1 MKLTCKILS
10 GVLIPALTLP
20 CLSLSARATESA
32 DSASPILTCTP
43 ADDWTALF
51 DRAGTREGWLAAD
64 GIYSVA
70 LDGNDALSSASSSTK
85 TLFFFSDTILGT
97 ASSTGRISRSNG
109 MANHSAALLE
119 GNLPD
124 ASGIQFYYGAK
135 ANMALSGDLNLF
147 SQSQWLFDCFV
158 QDGALY
164 AIAFSQQNWKPSQID
179 LIKIP
184 LAEDGTPQFNKYKR
198 TRNVTALLKKL
209 ENFDYAYGMGVLCN
223 TESAGAPDPDG
234 YIYLYGYRD
243 NFAAFSQKDL
253 IVSRIHEDDFPDFD
267 KLRYWN
273 GSDWVEDIEASALI
287 LERVSCEVSV
297 TPITV
302 GPYKGKYIAVYTQ
315 DVQSD
320 RIMYAI
326 GDSPAGP
333 FDTPVQCYTV
343 PETGDTAAG
352 GSGTLYTY
360 NAKAH
365 PHISPAGTLLISY
378 NVNVN
383 GVSMAQN
390 TADYRPRFLSMDL
403 GATEEEI
410 AALQAS
416 AESADS
422 TNTPTDPPSDPDG
435 DGTDQPPVSEPSAD
449 PANTDGTEPPSSLL
463 PVWIGAGAL
472 LAAVGVTVGILIGK
486 RRRK

>member
-1 MKLTCKILS
+1 MKLSRKILS
-10 GVLIPALTLP
+10 GVLIPMMTIP
-20 CLSLSARATESA
+20 CLSLSPIAAQEEPVSA
-32 DSASPILTCTP
+32 PVLSCTP

-51 DRAGTREGWLAAD
+51 DRAGARSGWLAAD

-70 LDGNDALSSASSSTK
+70 LNGKDALSSASPSTQ

-97 ASSTGRISRSNG
+97 ADSAGKITRYNG
-109 MANHSAALLE
+109 MANHTAAVLD

-124 ASGIQFYYGAK
+124 TSKIEFYFGAK

-147 SQSQWLFDCFV
+147 SQGQWLFDCFV

-164 AIAFSQQNWKPSQID
+164 AIAFSQRDWKPSQID

-184 LAEDGTPQFNKYKR
+184 LAEDGTPQFQKYKR
-198 TRNVTALLKKL
+198 TRNVSALLKKL
-209 ENFDYAYGMGVLCN
+209 DNFDYAYGMGVHCN

-234 YIYLYGYRD
+234 YIYIYGYRD

-253 IVSRIHEDDFPDFD
+253 IVSRIHEDDFPDFK

-273 GSDWVEDIEASALI
+273 GSDWVENIEESALI

-326 GDSPAGP
+326 GDSPVGP
-333 FDTPVQCYTV
+333 FDTPVQCYAV
-343 PETGDTAAG
+343 PETGDPAVG
-352 GSGTLYTY
+352 GKGTLYTY

-365 PHISPAGTLLISY
+365 PHISPAGKLLISY

-383 GVSMAQN
+383 GDDHARN
-390 TADYRPRFLSMDL
+390 TADYRPRFLSLDL
-403 GATEEEI
+403 GATKEEI
-410 AALQAS
+410 AALQAALTTPAPS
-416 AESADS
+416 VTEPIQPTEPAV
-422 TNTPTDPPSDPDG
+422 TTPTNSAPD
-435 DGTDQPPVSEPSAD
+435 A
-449 PANTDGTEPPSSLL
+449 TEGSSSLL
-463 PVWIGAGAL
+463 PILIGAGAA
-472 LAAVGVTVGILIGK
+472 LAVIGILAGILIGK
-486 RRRK
+486 KSKRN

>member
-1 MKLTCKILS
+1 MKLSCKILS
-10 GVLIPALTLP
+10 GVLIPVLTLP
-20 CLSLSARATESA
+20 CLSLSATAAEPTPVSA
-32 DSASPILTCTP
+32 PVLSCTP

-51 DRAGTREGWLAAD
+51 DRAGTTGWLAAD
-64 GIYSVA
+64 GIYSVS
-70 LDGNDALSSASSSTK
+70 LDGRDALSSAGPSAKS
-85 TLFFFSDTILGT
+85 LFFFSDTILGV
-97 ASSTGRISRSNG
+97 AADSGKISRYYG
-109 MANHSAALLE
+109 MANHTAAVLD

-124 ASGIQFYYGAK
+124 ASKIEFFYGPKGNLAT
-135 ANMALSGDLNLF
+135 SGNLNLF
-147 SQSQWLFDCFV
+147 SEGQWLFDCFV
-158 QDGALY
+158 QDGALW
-164 AIAFSQQNWKPSQID
+164 AIAFSQQNWKPSRID

-184 LAEDGTPQFNKYKR
+184 LAEDGTPRFNKFKR
-198 TRNVTALLKKL
+198 TRNVTPLLKKL
-209 ENFDYAYGMGVLCN
+209 ADFDYAYGMGVHCN

-234 YIYLYGYRD
+234 YIYIYGYRD

-273 GSDWVEDIEASALI
+273 GSDWVENIEESALI

-297 TPITV
+297 TPVTV

-326 GDSPAGP
+326 GDSPVGP

-343 PETGDTAAG
+343 PETGDPAVG
-352 GSGTLYTY
+352 GKGTLYTY

-383 GVSMAQN
+383 GDDHARN
-390 TADYRPRFLSMDL
+390 TADYRPRFLSLDL
-403 GATEEEI
+403 MATAEEI
-410 AALQAS
+410 AALQAATTTTAPPS
-416 AESADS
+416 VTEPA
-422 TNTPTDPPSDPDG
+422 TPTTPAVTTAKGADDTASG
-435 DGTDQPPVSEPSAD
+435 DRSA
-449 PANTDGTEPPSSLL
+449 LL
-463 PVWIGAGAL
+463 PALIGTGIAIAI
-472 LAAVGVTVGILIGK
+472 VGVAAGILIGK
-486 RRRK
+486 KKKRS

>member
-1 MKLTCKILS
+1 MKLTCKLLS
-10 GVLIPALTLP
+10 GILIPALTLP
-20 CLSLSARATESA
+20 CFSLSVSATPSTPVL
-32 DSASPILTCTP
+32 SCSP

-51 DRAGTREGWLAAD
+51 DRAGTKDGWLAAD

-70 LDGNDALSSASSSTK
+70 LNGNDQLSSAGDATK
-85 TLFFFSDTILGT
+85 TMFFFSDTILGT
-97 ASSTGRISRSNG
+97 ADSSGRISRYNG
-109 MANHSAALLE
+109 MANHTAAVLE
-119 GNLPD
+119 GNAPD
-124 ASGIQFYYGAK
+124 ASNIEFYYGAK
-135 ANMALSGDLNLF
+135 ASLALSGDLNLF
-147 SQSQWLFDCFV
+147 SQGQWLFDCFV

-184 LAEDGTPQFNKYKR
+184 LAEDGTPRFGQYKR
-198 TRNVTALLKKL
+198 TRNVKALLKKL
-209 ENFDYAYGMGVLCN
+209 DNFDYAFGMGVLCN

-234 YIYLYGYRD
+234 YIYIYGYRD

-267 KLRYWN
+267 KLRYWD

-297 TPITV
+297 TPIPV

-326 GDSPAGP
+326 GDSPEGP

-343 PETGDTAAG
+343 PETGQPAAG
-352 GSGTLYTY
+352 GKGTLYTY

-383 GVSMAQN
+383 GDDHARN
-390 TADYRPRFLSMDL
+390 TADYRPRFLSLDL
-403 GATEEEI
+403 GATEAEI
-410 AALQAS
+410 AALKAA
-416 AESADS
+416 AEG
-422 TNTPTDPPSDPDG
+422 TDPPVVTEPAE
-435 DGTDQPPVSEPSAD
+435 TTPTPAPVTPD
-449 PANTDGTEPPSSLL
+449 PAAPQGNNDTPTTALL
-463 PVWIGAGAL
+463 PVLITAGATLAVIGAVAGF
-472 LAAVGVTVGILIGK
+472 LIGK
-486 RRRK
+486 KHKRKT

>member
-1 MKLTCKILS
+1 MKLSLKILS
-10 GVLIPALTLP
+10 GILIPTLTLP
-20 CLSLSARATESA
+20 CFCLPSTAAATPTVA
-32 DSASPILTCTP
+32 PVLTCAP

-51 DRAGTREGWLAAD
+51 DRAGSRSGWLAAD

-70 LDGNDALSSASSSTK
+70 LNGKDSLSSAAPSTK

-97 ASSTGRISRSNG
+97 ANSAGTITQYNG
-109 MANHSAALLE
+109 MANHTAAVLD
-119 GNLPD
+119 GDLPD
-124 ASGIQFYYGAK
+124 SSKIRFYHGLK
-135 ANMALSGDLNLF
+135 GNMALSGNLNLF
-147 SQSQWLFDCFV
+147 NEGQWLFDCFV

-164 AIAFSQQNWKPSQID
+164 ALAFSQRDWKPSQID

-184 LAEDGTPQFNKYKR
+184 LAEDGTPQFNKFKR

-209 ENFDYAYGMGVLCN
+209 DNFDYAYGMGVHCN

-234 YIYLYGYRD
+234 YIYIYGYRD

-253 IVSRIHEDDFPDFD
+253 IVSRIHEDDFPDFQ
-267 KLRYWN
+267 KLRYWD
-273 GSDWVEDIEASALI
+273 GRDWVEDIEKSALI

-297 TPITV
+297 TPVTV

-326 GDSPAGP
+326 GDSPVGP

-343 PETGDTAAG
+343 PETGDPAVG
-352 GSGTLYTY
+352 GKGTLYTY

-383 GVSMAQN
+383 GDDHARN
-390 TADYRPRFLSMDL
+390 TADYRPRFLSLDL
-403 GATEEEI
+403 GASAEEI
-410 AALQAS
+410 AALKAATTETIPPQTEPQVPVTS
-416 AESADS
+416 TPVTDS
-422 TNTPTDPPSDPDG
+422 TPDTPSETTDTPW
-435 DGTDQPPVSEPSAD
+435 
-449 PANTDGTEPPSSLL
+449 L
-463 PVWIGAGAL
+463 P
-472 LAAVGVTVGILIGK
+472 ILIGTGAALATAGVIAGILVGKKKK
-486 RRRK
+486 RS

>member
-1 MKLTCKILS
+1 MMT
-10 GVLIPALTLP
+10 IPS
-20 CLSLSARATESA
+20 LSLSPVNSRETASSA
-32 DSASPILTCTP
+32 PVLTCTP

-51 DRAGTREGWLAAD
+51 DRSGTRSGWLGAD

-70 LDGNDALSSASSSTK
+70 LNGKDSLSSANEGTK

-97 ASSTGRISRSNG
+97 ANSAGNITQYNG
-109 MANHSAALLE
+109 MANHTAAVLD

-124 ASGIQFYYGAK
+124 SDNIEFYYGLK
-135 ANMALSGDLNLF
+135 GNQSLSGNLNLF
-147 SQSQWLFDCFV
+147 SEGQWLFDCFV

-184 LAEDGTPQFNKYKR
+184 LAEDGTPQFKKQKR
-198 TRNVTALLKKL
+198 TRNVSALLKKL
-209 ENFDYAYGMGVLCN
+209 KNFDYAYGMGVHCN

-234 YIYLYGYRD
+234 YIYIYGYRD

-253 IVSRIHEDDFPDFD
+253 IVSRIHEDDFPDFS

-273 GSDWVEDIEASALI
+273 GRDWVDDIEQSALI

-326 GDSPAGP
+326 GDSPVGP
-333 FDTPVQCYTV
+333 FDKPVQCYTV
-343 PETGDTAAG
+343 PETGDPAVG
-352 GSGTLYTY
+352 GKGTLYTY

-383 GVSMAQN
+383 GDDHARHTN
-390 TADYRPRFLSMDL
+390 DYRPRFISLDL
-403 GATEEEI
+403 GATPEEI
-410 AALQAS
+410 AALKAAATRPPSQP
-416 AESADS
+416 ES
-422 TNTPTDPPSDPDG
+422 DPPAP
-435 DGTDQPPVSEPSAD
+435 
-449 PANTDGTEPPSSLL
+449 TEPAPDTAQPSPTPDADAKPSSLPL
-463 PVWIGAGAL
+463 FIGAGAAL
-472 LAAVGVTVGILIGK
+472 VIVGTVAAILIGK
-486 RRRK
+486 KKKRK

>member
-20 CLSLSARATESA
+20 CLSLSARAAQST
-32 DSASPILTCTP
+32 ASSSPVLSCTP

-70 LDGNDALSSASSSTK
+70 LDGNDALSSANPSTK

-97 ASSTGRISRSNG
+97 ANSTGKITRYNG
-109 MANHSAALLE
+109 MANHTAAVLE

-124 ASGIQFYYGAK
+124 KSGIEFYYGAK

-147 SQSQWLFDCFV
+147 SQGQWLFDCFV
-158 QDGALY
+158 QDGSLY
-164 AIAFSQQNWKPSQID
+164 AIAFSQQDWKPSQID
-179 LIKIP
+179 LIRIP
-184 LAEDGTPQFNKYKR
+184 LADDGTPQFNKYKR

-209 ENFDYAYGMGVLCN
+209 ENFDYAYGMGVLSN

-234 YIYLYGYRD
+234 YIYIYGYRD

-253 IVSRIHEDDFPDFD
+253 IVSRIHEDDFPDFK

-273 GSDWVEDIEASALI
+273 GSDWVENIEESALI

-326 GDSPAGP
+326 GDSPVGP
-333 FDTPVQCYTV
+333 FDKPVQCYTV
-343 PETGDTAAG
+343 PETGDTATG

-383 GVSMAQN
+383 GVPMAQN
-390 TADYRPRFLSMDL
+390 TADYRPRFLSLDL

-410 AALQAS
+410 AALKA
-416 AESADS
+416 AADPS
-422 TNTPTDPPSDPDG
+422 NPADPTDPPEG
-435 DGTDQPPVSEPSAD
+435 DDTAPPPVSQPSEQPTTPEDSDQAS
-449 PANTDGTEPPSSLL
+449 PLI
-463 PVWIGAGAL
+463 PVLIGAGVL
-472 LAAVGVTVGILIGK
+472 LAAVGVAAGILIGK

>member
-20 CLSLSARATESA
+20 CLSLSSIAAEPTPVS
-32 DSASPILTCTP
+32 SPILSCTP

-51 DRAGTREGWLAAD
+51 DRAGTTGWLAAD

-70 LDGNDALSSASSSTK
+70 LNGGDALSSATASTK

-97 ASSTGRISRSNG
+97 AASSGKISRYYG
-109 MANHSAALLE
+109 MANHTAAVLD

-124 ASGIQFYYGAK
+124 TSKIEFYYGAK
-135 ANMALSGDLNLF
+135 ANLATSGDLNLF
-147 SQSQWLFDCFV
+147 SQGQWLFDCFV
-158 QDGALY
+158 QDGALW

-184 LAEDGTPQFNKYKR
+184 LSEDGTPQFNKFRR

-209 ENFDYAYGMGVLCN
+209 DNFDYAYGMGVHCN

-234 YIYLYGYRD
+234 YIYIYGYRD

-273 GSDWVEDIEASALI
+273 GSDWVENIEESALI

-343 PETGDTAAG
+343 PETGDPAVG
-352 GSGTLYTY
+352 GTGTLYTY

-383 GVSMAQN
+383 GDDHARN
-390 TADYRPRFLSMDL
+390 TADYRPRFLSLDL
-403 GATEEEI
+403 GATAEEI
-410 AALQAS
+410 AALQAATTTTATPS
-416 AESADS
+416 VTDPADS
-422 TNTPTDPPSDPDG
+422 AAPSVTTASDAANDAPNDPSGLIPILI
-435 DGTDQPPVSEPSAD
+435 GTGV
-449 PANTDGTEPPSSLL
+449 
-463 PVWIGAGAL
+463 L
-472 LAAVGVTVGILIGK
+472 LATIGVVVGILIGK
-486 RRRK
+486 KQKRK